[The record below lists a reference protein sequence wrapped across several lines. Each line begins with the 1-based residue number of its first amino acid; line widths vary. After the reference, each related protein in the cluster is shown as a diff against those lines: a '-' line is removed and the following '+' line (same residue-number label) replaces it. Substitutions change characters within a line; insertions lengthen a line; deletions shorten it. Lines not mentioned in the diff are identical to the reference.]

1 MATAAESH
9 MMQRSERD
17 REVRKSEKKKNKT
30 RSERVGHASRRQ
42 RKRGEERDGNE
53 VK

>member
-17 REVRKSEKKKNKT
+17 REVRKSEKKKT
-30 RSERVGHASRRQ
+30 RDGA
-42 RKRGEERDGNE
+42 RGWGVPADDRGREERKE
-53 VK
+53 TVMR